1 MYYNKHHCNLR
12 WQLYLTAILLL
23 TCRMGNAFVTP
34 STTRYYF
41 TTSERTM
48 TLRYADDNE
57 NVEALQRLQRIQ
69 LAGVSVSATGFWVM
83 LRTGEDAY
91 YPLRVTDNIA
101 DTGAATSPEALT
113 ILQLLANV
121 DMAGAILPPDI
132 LARVTILS
140 CEEGQCDAEVA
151 DEVLEMVHDNLPDGV
166 ETYGEL
172 HEWGKSRVSL
182 PVATVDEVIVEDD
195 KSFTWRCSVKNHGR
209 ISLRPT
215 ISTLEQIS
223 YDFCPQVSFAF
234 LSTALALRYRAPI
247 SMKVTPE
254 MESSFLTLDA
264 LRKRF
269 PMYRSA
275 GKLQQ
280 TSQRAAIAVER
291 VFEINKLQAAL
302 RIAMEKEDHAA
313 AAKIRAALDEMDS
326 MKDLPVQ
333 ADSDTSAMQ

>member
-1 MYYNKHHCNLR
+1 
-12 WQLYLTAILLL
+12 
-23 TCRMGNAFVTP
+23 
-34 STTRYYF
+34 
-41 TTSERTM
+41 M

-57 NVEALQRLQRIQ
+57 STEALQRLQRVQ

-91 YPLRVTDNIA
+91 YPLRVTDNIV

-121 DMAGAILPPDI
+121 DMAGAILPPDV
-132 LARVTILS
+132 LARVTVLS
-140 CEEGQCDAEVA
+140 CEEGQCAADVAE
-151 DEVLEMVHDNLPDGV
+151 EVLDMVHDSLPDGV
-166 ETYGEL
+166 STYGEL
-172 HEWGKSRVSL
+172 HEWGQSRISL

-209 ISLRPT
+209 ISLQPT
-215 ISTLEQIS
+215 TSTLEQIS
-223 YDFCPQVSFAF
+223 YDFRPQVSSAF
-234 LSTALALRYRAPI
+234 LSVALALRYRAPI

-254 MESSFLTLDA
+254 MEASFLTREA
-264 LRKRF
+264 LKKRF

-280 TSQRAAIAVER
+280 TSQRTAIAVER

-302 RIAMEKEDHAA
+302 RIAMEREDHAA
-313 AAKIRAALDEMDS
+313 ATKIRAALDEMDS
-326 MKDLPVQ
+326 MEDLPVQ
-333 ADSDTSAMQ
+333 PDSDTSAMQ